1 MTRRTPNKELVTE
14 DLLLVNIDDA
24 AEKDIKSGDYVRLF
38 SKRGQ
43 TIMKAEVSGIVK
55 RGVLYTTFHFPE
67 TSINF
72 LTGNVGD
79 EYTLTPEYKVVAVN
93 FEKSLFG
100 RLTIPGCMPEAS
112 SLNR

>member
-14 DLLLVNIDDA
+14 DLLIVNVDDA

-43 TIMKAEVSGIVK
+43 TIMKAKVSDTVK
-55 RGVLYTTFHFPE
+55 PGVLYTTFHFPE
-67 TSINF
+67 TSINY

-93 FEKSLFG
+93 FEKSIYGILA
-100 RLTIPGCMPEAS
+100 IPGCVADAARS
-112 SLNR
+112 K